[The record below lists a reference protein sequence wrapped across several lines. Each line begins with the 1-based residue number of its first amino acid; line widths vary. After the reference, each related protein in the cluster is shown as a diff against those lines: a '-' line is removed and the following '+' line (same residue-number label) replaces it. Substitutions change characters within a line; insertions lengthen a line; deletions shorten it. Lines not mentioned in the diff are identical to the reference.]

1 MLICMQVFQDALK
14 QYARRK
20 DKNLIRNL
28 SKKRSADVSRHI
40 IMEFYKDFTGGIHQY
55 GSIIASVTCREYA
68 MTHPFV
74 GYSAYDG
81 VEHCVYYYTRDTHK
95 KFEWPDK
102 TMNADRLV
110 SALQVLKK

>member
-40 IMEFYKDFTGGIHQY
+40 IMEFYKDFN
-55 GSIIASVTCREYA
+55 
-68 MTHPFV
+68 
-74 GYSAYDG
+74 
-81 VEHCVYYYTRDTHK
+81 YTRDTHK
-95 KFEWPDK
+95 KLEWPDK